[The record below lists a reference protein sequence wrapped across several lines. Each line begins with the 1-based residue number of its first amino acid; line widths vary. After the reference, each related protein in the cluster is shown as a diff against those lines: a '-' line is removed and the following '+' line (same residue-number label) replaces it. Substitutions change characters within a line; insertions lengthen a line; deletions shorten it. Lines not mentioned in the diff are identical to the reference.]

1 MNSHSERLADFC
13 ELRYFLLSRLY
24 RNPQMTEDEY
34 RYHMNGFLKA
44 YYGDGWQYLR
54 NYIDKIAEL
63 GNSKCHTFHSPTGAY
78 YDYDEVLPYVELL
91 DGYWDKAEAMATD
104 ADQLDHIKFSR
115 LSWTYL
121 KQNVL
126 YESMYNSGN
135 EALQLE
141 YRQANQALYDAMLK
155 YDTCVSEHYDVDE
168 INFSPSTKPEDWQ

>member
-1 MNSHSERLADFC
+1 
-13 ELRYFLLSRLY
+13 
-24 RNPQMTEDEY
+24 
-34 RYHMNGFLKA
+34 
-44 YYGDGWQYLR
+44 
-54 NYIDKIAEL
+54 
-63 GNSKCHTFHSPTGAY
+63 
-78 YDYDEVLPYVELL
+78 
-91 DGYWDKAEAMATD
+91 MATD